1 MAVDDELAMA
11 AQLLLRDRFVLREED
26 PEGFFLVRR
35 HERALREFF
44 REKLGW
50 TLLMN
55 MRFYKLEKVPAAGAA
70 YLGIEAMQGPED
82 YALLACTLAFLEEQ
96 EVDGQFLLSRLLEV
110 LPGLY
115 PADAPLAI
123 SWESYAWRRAL
134 IRVMKYLEAERL
146 IRVVDDE
153 SEGFLSAGLSGGAPA
168 GEALYEVTVLSR
180 YFLRLFARNLRS
192 YHDVML
198 LGETGEEG
206 LDVRRRVYRQLLLAP
221 VFYRTAATEEEFSY
235 LRHQHREIDAKC
247 QQWFGLSLELY
258 DDAALLVC
266 EEPPSLFAEL
276 YPSAR
281 RGLHDIMLQF
291 AAAWRARGDAAAHRD
306 ATRTELVALLA
317 RLREA
322 YGENWTK
329 EYREMAPEALFS
341 ALLPELVDWC
351 MAEEREDGLYRLL
364 PALWRLAGGYEEKG
378 EAS

>member
-1 MAVDDELAMA
+1 
-11 AQLLLRDRFVLREED
+11 
-26 PEGFFLVRR
+26 
-35 HERALREFF
+35 
-44 REKLGW
+44 
-50 TLLMN
+50 
-55 MRFYKLEKVPAAGAA
+55 
-70 YLGIEAMQGPED
+70 
-82 YALLACTLAFLEEQ
+82 
-96 EVDGQFLLSRLLEV
+96 
-110 LPGLY
+110 
-115 PADAPLAI
+115 
-123 SWESYAWRRAL
+123 
-134 IRVMKYLEAERL
+134 MKYLEAERL

-258 DDAALLVC
+258 DDAAMLVC

-281 RGLHDIMLQF
+281 RALHDIMLQF

-306 ATRTELVALLA
+306 ATRTVRTGRRSTARWRRRRFSPRCCRSSSTGAWPRSARMVFIACCRRSGGWWDGMRKRGKHRERESLA
-317 RLREA
+317 GA
-322 YGENWTK
+322 SGGN
-329 EYREMAPEALFS
+329 
-341 ALLPELVDWC
+341 PELLV
-351 MAEEREDGLYRLL
+351 L
-364 PALWRLAGGYEEKG
+364 
-378 EAS
+378 

>member
-70 YLGIEAMQGPED
+70 YLGIEALQGPED
-82 YALLACTLAFLEEQ
+82 YALLA
-96 EVDGQFLLSRLLEV
+96 
-110 LPGLY
+110 
-115 PADAPLAI
+115 
-123 SWESYAWRRAL
+123 
-134 IRVMKYLEAERL
+134 
-146 IRVVDDE
+146 
-153 SEGFLSAGLSGGAPA
+153 
-168 GEALYEVTVLSR
+168 
-180 YFLRLFARNLRS
+180 
-192 YHDVML
+192 
-198 LGETGEEG
+198 
-206 LDVRRRVYRQLLLAP
+206 
-221 VFYRTAATEEEFSY
+221 
-235 LRHQHREIDAKC
+235 
-247 QQWFGLSLELY
+247 
-258 DDAALLVC
+258 
-266 EEPPSLFAEL
+266 
-276 YPSAR
+276 
-281 RGLHDIMLQF
+281 
-291 AAAWRARGDAAAHRD
+291 
-306 ATRTELVALLA
+306 

-322 YGENWTK
+322 HGENWTK

-341 ALLPELVDWC
+341 ALLPELVDWG